1 MLKPENLG
9 WNQQFACEFDKIC
22 QTINKPRLTA
32 GRVILTYNDFYRVI
46 SEHGEQLVKVAGR
59 LKLRSR
65 RADLPAVGDW
75 VVIESDKNLI
85 QAVLP
90 RQTKFSRKV
99 AGKYLVEQ
107 VVAANI
113 DTIFVMTSCN
123 ADFNVR
129 RLERYV
135 TMASEGGIVPV
146 VLLGKADL
154 CNPQQLAEY
163 MVAAAAV
170 TSYEIMAVSN
180 QTGEGLAAV
189 EKFIQFGKTVAIV
202 GSSGVGKSTLINE
215 LLGTERQKTG
225 VIRET
230 DARGRHSTIHREL
243 IVMPGGGVIIDTPG
257 MRELQLWGDGDGLQ
271 DAFDDISALAGH
283 CRFSDCRHENEP
295 DCAVIAAVAAGNLTK
310 ERYAGFVKLNG
321 EKISLKK
328 AKKIAK
334 KQ

>member
-1 MLKPENLG
+1 MKLENLG
-9 WNQQFACEFDKIC
+9 WNSRFECEFEKSYLK
-22 QTINKPRLTA
+22 INKPRLIA

-46 SEHGEQLVKVAGR
+46 SENGEQLVKVAGR

-146 VLLGKADL
+146 VILGKADL
-154 CNPQQLAEY
+154 CNPQQLVEY
-163 MVAAAAV
+163 LAAAAAV
-170 TSYEIMAVSN
+170 TSYEILVVSN

-189 EKFIQFGKTVAIV
+189 EKYIQFGKTVAIV

-225 VIRET
+225 AIRET
-230 DARGRHSTIHREL
+230 DARGRHSTIHR
-243 IVMPGGGVIIDTPG
+243 
-257 MRELQLWGDGDGLQ
+257 
-271 DAFDDISALAGH
+271 
-283 CRFSDCRHENEP
+283 
-295 DCAVIAAVAAGNLTK
+295 
-310 ERYAGFVKLNG
+310 
-321 EKISLKK
+321 
-328 AKKIAK
+328 
-334 KQ
+334 

>member
-1 MLKPENLG
+1 MILENLG
-9 WNQQFACEFDKIC
+9 WNQQFAREFELSC
-22 QTINKPRLTA
+22 RTIKKSNLLV
-32 GRVILTYNDFYRVI
+32 GRVVLTYNDFYRVL
-46 SEHGEQLVKVAGR
+46 SETGEQLAKVAGR

-75 VVIESDKNLI
+75 VVVERDKNLI

-113 DTIFVMTSCN
+113 DLIFVMTSCN
-123 ADFNVR
+123 ADFNTR

-135 TMASEGGIVPV
+135 TLASEGGIIPV
-146 VLLGKADL
+146 VLLSKADL
-154 CNPQQLAEY
+154 CDERQIAEY
-163 MVAAAAV
+163 LAAAAAA
-170 TSYEIMAVSN
+170 TSYEILLVSN
-180 QTGEGLAAV
+180 QTGQGLAAV
-189 EKFIQFGKTVAIV
+189 EKYIEFGKTIAVV

-225 VIRET
+225 AIRET

-271 DAFDDISALAGH
+271 DAFDDISTLAAS

-295 DCAVIAAVAAGNLTK
+295 DCAVIAAVEAGNLSQ
-310 ERYAGFVKLNG
+310 ERYEGFVKLNT
-321 EKISLKK
+321 EKIGLKN
-328 AKKIAK
+328 ARKIAK
-334 KQ
+334 K

>member
-1 MLKPENLG
+1 MILENLG
-9 WNQQFACEFDKIC
+9 WNQQFAREFELGC
-22 QTINKPRLTA
+22 RTIKKPNLQV
-32 GRVILTYNDFYRVI
+32 GRVVLTYNDFYRVQC
-46 SEHGEQLVKVAGR
+46 EPGEQLAKVAGR

-75 VVIESDKNLI
+75 VIVERDKNLI

-113 DTIFVMTSCN
+113 DIIFVMSSCN
-123 ADFNVR
+123 ADFKSR

-135 TMASEGGIVPV
+135 TLASEGGIIPV
-146 VLLGKADL
+146 VLLSKADL
-154 CNPQQLAEY
+154 CDERQTTEYLAS
-163 MVAAAAV
+163 AAAV
-170 TSYEIMAVSN
+170 TSYEILLVSN
-180 QTGEGLAAV
+180 QTGQGLAAV
-189 EKFIQFGKTVAIV
+189 EKYIKFGKTIAIV

-215 LLGTERQKTG
+215 LLGAERQKTG
-225 VIRET
+225 AIRET

-271 DAFDDISALAGH
+271 DAFDDISTLARS

-295 DCAVIAAVAAGNLTK
+295 DCAVIAAVATGNLSQ
-310 ERYAGFVKLNG
+310 ERYDGFVKLNT
-321 EKISLKK
+321 EKIGLKQ
-328 AKKIAK
+328 ARKIAK
-334 KQ
+334 K